1 MLPVFQWLEA
11 TYTSMI
17 ESSFA
22 SSIHLSVWL
31 FALTEAVHLLALAL
45 VGCAVLIVDLRI
57 LGLGLTRQ
65 PVAQVAREMQPW
77 LVASLIGMAA
87 TGFVMFASLAASK
100 YYLHEAFWMKMSL
113 LGAALTL
120 TFTVRQWIVS
130 GDDARARHP
139 LAKVIAGLSV
149 LLWTSVALMGRAGLG
164 YDLY

>member
-22 SSIHLSVWL
+22 TSIHLSVWL
-31 FALTEAVHLLALAL
+31 FALTEAVHLLALAV
-45 VGCAVLIVDLRI
+45 VGCAVLVVDLRI

-65 PVAQVAREMQPW
+65 PVANVAREMRPW
-77 LVASLIGMAA
+77 LMASLAGMAA
-87 TGFVMFASLAASK
+87 TGFLMFSSLAASK
-100 YYLHEAFWMKMSL
+100 YYVHEAFWTKMWL
-113 LGAALTL
+113 LGAALAL
-120 TFTVRQWIVS
+120 TVTVRQWIVT

-139 LAKVIAGLSV
+139 LAKVVAAVSI

>member
-1 MLPVFQWLEA
+1 MFQIFQWLEA
-11 TYTSMI
+11 TYTAMI

-22 SSIHLSVWL
+22 TSIHLSVWL
-31 FALTEAVHLLALAL
+31 FALTEAAHLLALAV
-45 VGCAVLIVDLRI
+45 VGCAVLVVDLRI

-65 PVAQVAREMQPW
+65 PVAHVAREMRPW
-77 LVASLIGMAA
+77 LIASLAGMAA

-100 YYLHEAFWMKMSL
+100 YYVHEAFWTKMWL

-120 TFTVRQWIVS
+120 TFTIRQWIVA

-139 LAKVIAGLSV
+139 LAKVVAALSV

>member
-1 MLPVFQWLEA
+1 MLQVFQWLEA

-22 SSIHLSVWL
+22 TSIHLSVWL
-31 FALTEAVHLLALAL
+31 FALTEAVHLLALAV

-65 PVAQVAREMQPW
+65 PVAHVAREMRPW
-77 LVASLIGMAA
+77 LIASLAGMAT

-100 YYLHEAFWMKMSL
+100 YYLHEAFWTKMWL
-113 LGAALTL
+113 LAAALTL
-120 TFTVRQWIVS
+120 TFTVRQWIVA

-139 LAKVIAGLSV
+139 LAKVVAAVSV

>member
-1 MLPVFQWLEA
+1 MLPFFQWLEA

-31 FALTEAVHLLALAL
+31 FALTEAAHLLALAV
-45 VGCAVLIVDLRI
+45 VGCAVLVVDLRI

-65 PVAQVAREMQPW
+65 PVSEVAREMRPW
-77 LVASLIGMAA
+77 LLGSLSGMAA
-87 TGFVMFASLAASK
+87 TGFVMFSSLAASQ
-100 YYLHEAFWMKMSL
+100 YYSHEAFWTKMWL

-130 GDDARARHP
+130 GGDARARHP
-139 LAKVIAGLSV
+139 LAKVIAALSL